1 MDVKRLAW
9 FCLTGVES
17 DALHTV
23 LGLHGPEGFLAVRCW
38 VKSRL
43 SLNLFVVHYID
54 MIKNMD
60 EGDPL
65 IPLEERTDDD
75 DDGNTTQ
82 SFQPGAS
89 STPGPSGECYLI
101 HTTTMNRTS
110 ERRHIQETSFI
121 RAVPRGRI
129 NNAEDQR
136 IIRAQS
142 ILEGLYPDYN
152 SEGAMG

>member
-1 MDVKRLAW
+1 
-9 FCLTGVES
+9 
-17 DALHTV
+17 
-23 LGLHGPEGFLAVRCW
+23 
-38 VKSRL
+38 
-43 SLNLFVVHYID
+43 
-54 MIKNMD
+54 MD

-82 SFQPGAS
+82 PFQPGAS